1 MQIEQTRV
9 MRGPNYWAPDLN
21 KLIVLKVKVDQ
32 TDVFENSQAAELA
45 ERLAK
50 LTPAVNLPAGYTN
63 MAELVG
69 LLAIELQCMAGLPCT
84 YTKVQSTS
92 HPDVLY
98 VVFAYEEEHV
108 GVYAADAALRLAKAI
123 RAAEEYKLEEDLNKL
138 KQIYR
143 RYALGPS
150 TKSIADEALKRGI
163 PVTRLDRFSWMM
175 LGQGSNQQ
183 SFRSTV
189 ASTTSNLAVELVSN
203 KDATKK
209 VLADNF
215 LPVPQGRVVDTVEE
229 LQTAAKA
236 LGYPL
241 VIKPLNG
248 NHGNGITTD
257 ITCQETLLSAFEAAK
272 VISDDVIIERHI
284 SGSDYRFLVINFK
297 LVAVAKRIPARVTG
311 DGTSTIRELVDEVN
325 KDPRRGVGHEM
336 ELTAIK
342 FDAHT
347 KIRLESFGLT
357 PESVLP
363 AGEVLDLK
371 DTANISTGG
380 TAEDVTDSVHPEN
393 VFLAERVARLLN
405 LDICGID
412 IVADSVE
419 RRMTQGSGAILEVN
433 AGPGLRMHLAPT
445 IGTPRNVAAPIVD
458 LMFPNNAPS
467 RIPVIAITGTN
478 GKTTTTR
485 LIAHLAKYAGYN
497 VGFTTTDGIY
507 IRDRLITQGDCS
519 GPASAS
525 VIFRDP
531 GVNFAVLECA
541 RGGILRAGLGFDHCD
556 VSVVT
561 NVSSDHLGISDVETV
576 EQLARIKSVVPRS
589 TKPSGHAILNA
600 DDDLV
605 YNMSKDLSCN
615 IALFSLDPQNPR
627 ILEHVQTGNL
637 AAVVDNGH
645 FTIMAKGV
653 KMNIAAVASV
663 PLTMGGKAECMTK
676 NILPALLTAYLYNF
690 PVQALTDALMSFIP
704 SPENT
709 PGRMNEFIFKDF
721 KMIVDYAH
729 NQGGFAELKKYAE
742 KEEASVK
749 VGIIT
754 CPGDRLEEDVITIG
768 RQAAEIFDEIII
780 RHDKDGRGRP
790 RELMTELLMTGIKQV
805 DPNKWVIVISDE
817 KEAVQYA
824 IDHARFGSW
833 IFVNTEKVFDTLQFV
848 AAAQERQAVLTPVQH

>member
-1 MQIEQTRV
+1 MQIEQKRV
-9 MRGPNYWAPDLN
+9 MRGPNYWTPALN
-21 KLIVLKVKVDQ
+21 KLIVLKLKL
-32 TDVFENSQAAELA
+32 EQADTLSSTKIPWFA
-45 ERLAK
+45 ERLATLVPA
-50 LTPAVNLPAGYTN
+50 LTLSCGCSN
-63 MAELVG
+63 MAEIVG
-69 LLAIELQCMAGLPCT
+69 QLAIQLQCLSGLPCH
-84 YTKVQSTS
+84 YTQAHCTS
-92 HPDVLY
+92 KPDVYY
-98 VVFAYEEEHV
+98 VVFEYEEEHA
-108 GVYAADAALRLAKAI
+108 GIFAAEAALRLATATNAL
-123 RAAEEYKLEEDLNKL
+123 RSYNLEDDLKRI

-163 PVTRLDRFSWMM
+163 PLTRLDRFSWVM
-175 LGQGSNQQ
+175 LGQGCNQQ

-189 ASTTSNLAVELVSN
+189 TSTTSNLAVELVSD

-215 LPVPQGRVVDTVEE
+215 LPVPQGSVVETVEE
-229 LQTAAKA
+229 LQEAAKT

-257 ITCQETLLSAFEAAK
+257 ITCEQTLLNAYEAARAISEE
-272 VISDDVIIERHI
+272 VIVERHI
-284 SGSDYRFLVINFK
+284 SGNDYRFLVINFK
-297 LVAVAKRIPARVTG
+297 LVAVAKRVPASVIG
-311 DGTSTIRELVDEVN
+311 DGKSTIRELVEVIN
-325 KDPRRGVGHEM
+325 KDPRRGFGHEM
-336 ELTAIK
+336 ELTAIT

-347 KIRLESFGLT
+347 KIRLEALGLS
-357 PESVLP
+357 PESILP
-363 AGEVLDLK
+363 AGELLHLK

-380 TAEDVTDSVHPEN
+380 TAEDVTDRVHPEN

-412 IVADSVE
+412 IVADSIDE
-419 RRMTQGSGAILEVN
+419 PMQPGNGAILEVN

-445 IGTPRNVAAPIVD
+445 VGTPRNVAAPIVD
-458 LMFPNNAPS
+458 LMFPKNAPS

-485 LIAHLAKYAGYN
+485 LIAHLAKHAGYK

-507 IRDRLITQGDCS
+507 IQDRLITYGDCS
-519 GPASAS
+519 GPASAG

-531 GVNFAVLECA
+531 GVDFAVLECA
-541 RGGILRAGLGFDHCD
+541 RGGILRAGLSFDHCD
-556 VSVVT
+556 VSIVT
-561 NVSSDHLGISDVETV
+561 NVSNDHLGINDIETI
-576 EQLARIKSVVPRS
+576 EQLAQIKFVVPRS
-589 TKPSGHAILNA
+589 TQPNGHAILNA

-605 YNMSKDLSCN
+605 YNMAKDLSCN

-627 ILEHVQTGNL
+627 ILEHIQRGNI
-637 AAVVDNGH
+637 AAVVDDGYFSILAN
-645 FTIMAKGV
+645 GV
-653 KMNIAAVASV
+653 KLNVARVADV
-663 PLTMGGKAECMTK
+663 PLTLEGKAACMIK

-690 PVQALTDALMSFIP
+690 PVQAFTDALMSFIP

-709 PGRMNEFIFKDF
+709 PGRMNEFKFRNFK
-721 KMIVDYAH
+721 ILVDYAH
-729 NQGGFAELKKYAE
+729 NQGGFEELKKYAD
-742 KEEASVK
+742 KETASVK

-754 CPGDRLEEDVITIG
+754 CPGDRIMEDVVTIG

-790 RELMTELLMTGIKQV
+790 KELITEWLMKGIKDV

-817 KEAVQYA
+817 IEAVQYA
-824 IDHARFGSW
+824 IDHANPGAW

-848 AAAQERQAVLTPVQH
+848 AKALEKEAVLASL

>member
-21 KLIVLKVKVDQ
+21 KLIVLKVRLEQADTLAT
-32 TDVFENSQAAELA
+32 TDITKFP
-45 ERLAK
+45 ERLRALK
-50 LTPAVNLPAGYTN
+50 PALNLPGIYNN
-63 MAELVG
+63 MAEFVG
-69 LLAIELQCMAGLPCT
+69 QLAIQLQCMSGMDCS
-84 YTKVQSTS
+84 YTQTHATS
-92 HPDVLY
+92 QPDVLY
-98 VVFAYEEEHV
+98 VVFDYQEEHV
-108 GVYAADAALRLAKAI
+108 GIFAADAANRLANATI
-123 RAAEEYKLEEDLNKL
+123 AAKDFYLDEDLKSL

-203 KDATKK
+203 KDETKK
-209 VLADNF
+209 VLADNY
-215 LPVPQGRVVDTVEE
+215 LPVPQGQVVETVEE
-229 LQTAAKA
+229 LQHAAKT

-241 VIKPLNG
+241 VLKPLNG
-248 NHGNGITTD
+248 NHGNGITTN
-257 ITCQETLLSAFEAAK
+257 ITCQETLLTAFEAAK
-272 VISDDVIIERHI
+272 AVSEDVIVERHI
-284 SGSDYRFLVINFK
+284 SGGDYRFLVINFK
-297 LVAVAKRIPARVTG
+297 LVAAAKRVPARVTG
-311 DGTSTIRELVDEVN
+311 NGTSTIRELVGEVN

-336 ELTAIK
+336 ELTAIT

-347 KIRLESFGLT
+347 KIRLDSFNLT

-380 TAEDVTDSVHPEN
+380 TAEDVTDSVHSEN

-412 IVADSVE
+412 IVADSIE
-419 RRMTQGSGAILEVN
+419 QPMTHGNGAILEVN

-445 IGTPRNVAAPIVD
+445 VGTPRNVASPIVD
-458 LMFPNNAPS
+458 LMFPENAPS

-478 GKTTTTR
+478 GKTSTTR
-485 LIAHLAKYAGYN
+485 LIAHLAKHAGYQ

-507 IRDRLITQGDCS
+507 IRDRLIINGDCS
-519 GPASAS
+519 GPASAA

-541 RGGILRAGLGFDHCD
+541 RGGILRAGLGFDQCD
-556 VSVVT
+556 VSIVT
-561 NVSSDHLGISDVETV
+561 NISSDHLGISDIETI
-576 EQLARIKSVVPRS
+576 EQLARVKFVVPRS
-589 TKPSGHAILNA
+589 TQPNGHAILNA

-605 YNMSKDLSCN
+605 FNMSKDLSCN

-627 ILEHVQTGNL
+627 ILAHVQKGNL
-637 AAVVDNGH
+637 AAVVENEN
-645 FTIMAKGV
+645 FTILAKGV
-653 KMNIAAVASV
+653 KMNIAPVASV
-663 PLTMGGKAECMTK
+663 PLTMEGKAACMIQ

-690 PVQALTDALMSFIP
+690 LVQSLTDALMSFIP

-709 PGRMNEFIFKDF
+709 PGRMNEFKFKNF
-721 KMIVDYAH
+721 KLIVDYAH
-729 NQGGFAELKKYAE
+729 NQGGFAELKKFAE
-742 KEEASVK
+742 KETASVK

-754 CPGDRLEEDVITIG
+754 CPGDRIMEDVVTIG
-768 RQAAEIFDEIII
+768 KQAAEIFDEIII
-780 RHDKDGRGRP
+780 RHDTDGRGRP
-790 RELMTELLMTGIKQV
+790 RALLTEWLMNGIRTV

-824 IDHARFGSW
+824 IDHSRHGAW
-833 IFVNTEKVFDTLQFV
+833 IFVSTEKVFDTLQFV
-848 AAAQERQAVLTPVQH
+848 ARAQEKDAMLTSS